1 MALQYLDA
9 LKALADGESTKWIVP
24 MELSE
29 LTRPISGV
37 MRQARGIDDAEAN
50 APAG

>member
-1 MALQYLDA
+1 MALQYLEA

-29 LTRPISGV
+29 LTRPITSA
-37 MRQARGIDDAEAN
+37 MRNARTLSDPEG
-50 APAG
+50 AGPG